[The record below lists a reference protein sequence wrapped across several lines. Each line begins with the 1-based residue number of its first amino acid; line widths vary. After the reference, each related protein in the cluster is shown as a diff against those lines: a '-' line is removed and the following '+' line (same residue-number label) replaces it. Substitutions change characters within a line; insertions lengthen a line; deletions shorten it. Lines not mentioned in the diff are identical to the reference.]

1 MARGVGGS
9 FGSQCSSIKR
19 IRHRTER
26 HSDSLTPEESRSDSR
41 DVGVLFRSRFF
52 HVKSCMAHRRFMV
65 HWKMISDLS
74 ALRTSSFLLPATL
87 LLIAGIVVA
96 QFSIPF
102 GWALAGLYIAPVS
115 LCALWSSFRH
125 VFLIV
130 WIATFCTILSTVV
143 FFGSPFWDSKA
154 TMAMAYVLPV
164 GSIWFIA
171 MTSVVR
177 KVYERRS
184 QQRAKQQTL
193 CSSCQRIVSGGK
205 MFGIQEYATQRRGTF
220 IGIGLCD
227 ECARKQN
234 TCRR

>member
-1 MARGVGGS
+1 M
-9 FGSQCSSIKR
+9 I
-19 IRHRTER
+19 
-26 HSDSLTPEESRSDSR
+26 
-41 DVGVLFRSRFF
+41 
-52 HVKSCMAHRRFMV
+52 

-74 ALRTSSFLLPATL
+74 ALRTSHFLIPVTL
-87 LLIAGIVVA
+87 LFIAGIVVA

-164 GSIWFIA
+164 GSMWFIA
-171 MTSVVR
+171 GVSVLR
-177 KVYERRS
+177 KVWERRS
-184 QQRAKQQTL
+184 QQRVKHQTL
-193 CSSCQRIVSGGK
+193 CSSCRRILSGGK
-205 MFGIQEYATQRRGTF
+205 MFGIEEYATQRPGTF
-220 IGIGLCD
+220 IGVGLCD
-227 ECARKQN
+227 ECARKQD
-234 TCRR
+234 R